1 MAQAAPIRRG
11 RALAFAATAFSLAGC
26 VTPGTPVATTPSKEE
41 PVRLAAVPAR
51 PKSIRNV
58 ETSHR
63 FEGLA
68 SYYWEG
74 KRVASGARFDP
85 DGLSAAH
92 PSLPFGTKLKVS
104 DPKTGKS
111 VVVTVN
117 DRGPFVRGRVLDLSR
132 GAARALGME
141 SRGVNR
147 VSAQVL

>member
-1 MAQAAPIRRG
+1 MNRAIPLG
-11 RALAFAATAFSLAGC
+11 RSRTIAFAASALSLAGC
-26 VTPGTPVATTPSKEE
+26 VTPGTPVATTPEKDE
-41 PVRLAAVPAR
+41 PVRLSAVPAR
-51 PKSIRNV
+51 PQAAGGAQTR
-58 ETSHR
+58 HR

-92 PSLPFGTKLKVS
+92 PSLPFGTRLKVS

-117 DRGPFVRGRVLDLSR
+117 DRGPFVHGRVLDLSR

-147 VSAQVL
+147 VHAQVL

>member
-1 MAQAAPIRRG
+1 MDRARPTRRG

-26 VTPGTPVATTPSKEE
+26 VTPGTPVASAPEKDE
-41 PVRLAAVPAR
+41 PVRLAAAPVR
-51 PKSIRNV
+51 PKPTRSA
-58 ETSHR
+58 ETAHR

-68 SYYWEG
+68 SYYWQG

-92 PSLPFGTKLKVS
+92 PSLPFGTRLKVS
-104 DPKTGKS
+104 DPSTGRS

-147 VSAQVL
+147 VHAQVL

>member
-1 MAQAAPIRRG
+1 MTARRA
-11 RALAFAATAFSLAGC
+11 RALVFAATTFSLAGC
-26 VTPGTPVATTPSKEE
+26 VTPGTPVATAPEKNE
-41 PVRLAAVPAR
+41 PVRLAHAPTRPKPAR
-51 PKSIRNV
+51 SA
-58 ETSHR
+58 ETTHR

-68 SYYWEG
+68 SYYWQG

-104 DPKTGKS
+104 DPNTGRS